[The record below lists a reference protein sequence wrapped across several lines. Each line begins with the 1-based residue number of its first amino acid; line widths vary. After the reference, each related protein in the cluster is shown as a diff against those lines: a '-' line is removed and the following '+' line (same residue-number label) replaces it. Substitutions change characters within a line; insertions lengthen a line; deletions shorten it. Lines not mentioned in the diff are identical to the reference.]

1 MHFQYTV
8 FGPLDEFHGFIQI
21 CYYECPHISGIYLES
36 LLNASIRG
44 FQGRFSEI
52 CLSVNMCVTLPL
64 TCKNRVRSE
73 GQKYFFKPLV
83 SGQYG

>member
-36 LLNASIRG
+36 LLN
-44 FQGRFSEI
+44 
-52 CLSVNMCVTLPL
+52 
-64 TCKNRVRSE
+64 
-73 GQKYFFKPLV
+73 V
-83 SGQYG
+83 SNPALEHT